1 MSIHKLVLHAARAGT
16 SKAEVPARADADMAG
31 AAGVPG
37 AGGVPYGRAEAAAGR
52 TARADQTDGRTG
64 DGQVGKKPSRGARSR
79 QKADSR
85 QPTQPEPGSWRE
97 PGLCEPGQAG
107 AASRVRCD
115 GKRARRRH
123 QALSWSSGTHRHS
136 RRSNLL
142 YVPFTAMQIDNRH
155 TICHF

>member
-31 AAGVPG
+31 A
-37 AGGVPYGRAEAAAGR
+37 GGVPFGRAEAAAGR

-64 DGQVGKKPSRGARSR
+64 DGQVGKKPNRGVRSR

-85 QPTQPEPGSWRE
+85 QPPQPEPGSWRE
-97 PGLCEPGQAG
+97 PGLCEPGRAG

-115 GKRARRRH
+115 GKRARQCH
-123 QALSWSSGTHRHS
+123 QALSWSSGTHRLS
-136 RRSNLL
+136 RRSNLF
-142 YVPFTAMQIDNRH
+142 YRPFTAMQIDN
-155 TICHF
+155 